1 MIQEK
6 KKSIRSFDI
15 NKQLQDQIAS
25 SKMIK
30 YAIYSVSV
38 IGGILA
44 VGFLAKVFN
53 YSLKNLADLNKTLKI
68 F

>member
-1 MIQEK
+1 MEQQEK
-6 KKSIRSFDI
+6 KINLAFDV
-15 NKQLQDQIAS
+15 NKELQKQISS

-30 YAIYSVSV
+30 YSVYSFTV

-53 YSLKNLADLNKTLKI
+53 YSIKNLTELKNTIKQ
-68 F
+68 

>member
-1 MIQEK
+1 MVQQEK
-6 KKSIRSFDI
+6 KINLAFDI
-15 NKQLQDQIAS
+15 NKELQKQIAS

-44 VGFLAKVFN
+44 IGFIAKVFN
-53 YSLKNLADLNKTLKI
+53 YSLKNITELNKTLKQ
-68 F
+68 

>member
-1 MIQEK
+1 MEQQEK
-6 KKSIRSFDI
+6 KINLAFDI
-15 NKQLQDQIAS
+15 NKELQKQISS

-44 VGFLAKVFN
+44 IGFIAKVFN
-53 YSLKNLADLNKTLKI
+53 YSLKNITELNITLKQ
-68 F
+68 